1 MTANQKYKSSG
12 SNLPFKKW
20 LKLEQM
26 KGNLE
31 NREPMLYADGTQE
44 KSLTTKEFKKT
55 DMMNNLVGLLGISL
69 LVYGLSKSNN

>member
-1 MTANQKYKSSG
+1 
-12 SNLPFKKW
+12 
-20 LKLEQM
+20 M

-44 KSLTTKEFKKT
+44 KILTTKEFKKT
-55 DMMNNLVGLLGISL
+55 DMMNNLVGILGISL